1 MKLLVD
7 RVPSPIGTILL
18 VCDGEALCTLDFA
31 DNESATHRALRLRF
45 GTYELSPA
53 ANPGGIS
60 AKIEAYFRGNLGII
74 ENIPVRTGGTAF
86 QRAVWAAL
94 REIPV
99 GTTTSYGQLAAKLG
113 KPQACRAV
121 GLANG
126 SNPVSIVVPCHRVIG
141 SDGRLTGY
149 GGGIERKQWLLAHE
163 KVGNLLPLCVGA
175 VA

>member
-7 RVPSPIGTILL
+7 RVASPIGTILL
-18 VCDGEALCTLDFA
+18 VSDGEALCTLDFA
-31 DNESATHRALRLRF
+31 DNEAGTHRALRAQF
-45 GTYELSPA
+45 GSYTLNA
-53 ANPGGIS
+53 TANAGGIS
-60 AKIEAYFRGNLGII
+60 AKIEAYFLGDLAVLDG
-74 ENIPVRTGGTAF
+74 IPVRTGGTAF
-86 QRAVWAAL
+86 QREVWAAL

-113 KPQACRAV
+113 RPQACRAV

-163 KVGNLLPLCVGA
+163 KAGNLLPLRIGA